1 MIGTRIKELRIK
13 NGLTQED
20 LAMRLL
26 VSPQAVS
33 KWERNLADPDIGL
46 LIPIARIFGKT
57 VDVLLSEVKQEVDI
71 DAMVDCSAV
80 LHDDKGKMRKGT
92 ITVDNKS
99 NCTIEKMYIKVKLSA
114 HNGRVINSKEVRF
127 YDLEAHESSRS
138 SFLFLNCD
146 LTGQY
151 QVKLIITYFVIKK

>member
-1 MIGTRIKELRIK
+1 MIGTKIKELRIK

-80 LHDDKGKMRKGT
+80 LRRFLCTKCCRRK
-92 ITVDNKS
+92 
-99 NCTIEKMYIKVKLSA
+99 
-114 HNGRVINSKEVRF
+114 VRHRF
-127 YDLEAHESSRS
+127 SSQER
-138 SFLFLNCD
+138 
-146 LTGQY
+146 
-151 QVKLIITYFVIKK
+151 